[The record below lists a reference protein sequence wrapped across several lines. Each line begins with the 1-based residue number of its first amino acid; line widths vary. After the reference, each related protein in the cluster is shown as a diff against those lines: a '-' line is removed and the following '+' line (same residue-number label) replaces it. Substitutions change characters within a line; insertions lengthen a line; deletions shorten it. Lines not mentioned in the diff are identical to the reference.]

1 MKTNSFRKGNFTYYL
16 NYDENE
22 KRYSYVVYVKIRSS
36 KRKAELK
43 STRVKDVDISFYH
56 VDDPALKDLSNE
68 NIKMIKTLIM
78 GIEK

>member
-22 KRYSYVVYVKIRSS
+22 NRYSFVVYVKIRSS
-36 KRKAELK
+36 KRKAELNSSRAK
-43 STRVKDVDISFYH
+43 EIDISFHH
-56 VDDPALKDLSNE
+56 VDDPVLKTLSDE
-68 NIKMIKTLIM
+68 NIKMIKSLII

>member
-22 KRYSYVVYVKIRSS
+22 KRYSFVVYVKIRSS

-43 STRVKDVDISFYH
+43 STRAKDVDISFHH
-56 VDDPALKDLSNE
+56 VDDPVLKTLSDE
-68 NIKMIKTLIM
+68 NIKIIKSLIM
-78 GIEK
+78 DVEK

>member
-43 STRVKDVDISFYH
+43 SSRVKDIDISFYH
-56 VDDPALKDLSNE
+56 VDDPVLKGLSDE
-68 NIKMIKTLIM
+68 DIKMIKSLIM
-78 GIEK
+78 DIEK

>member
-16 NYDENE
+16 NYDESEN
-22 KRYSYVVYVKIRSS
+22 RYSFVVYVKIRSS

-43 STRVKDVDISFYH
+43 STRAKDIDISFYH
-56 VDDPALKDLSNE
+56 VDDPVLKNLSDE
-68 NIKMIKTLIM
+68 NIKIIKFLIM

>member
-43 STRVKDVDISFYH
+43 STRVKDIDISFYH
-56 VDDPALKDLSNE
+56 VDDPDLKYLSDE

>member
-22 KRYSYVVYVKIRSS
+22 NRYSFVVYVKIRSS
-36 KRKAELK
+36 KRKAELNSSRAK
-43 STRVKDVDISFYH
+43 EIDISFDH
-56 VDDPALKDLSNE
+56 VDDPVLKTLSDE
-68 NIKMIKTLIM
+68 NNKIIKSLIM

>member
-43 STRVKDVDISFYH
+43 STRVKDIDISFYH
-56 VDDPALKDLSNE
+56 VDDHALKSLSDE
-68 NIKMIKTLIM
+68 NIKMIKNLIM

>member
-1 MKTNSFRKGNFTYYL
+1 MKTNFFRKGNFTYYL

-43 STRVKDVDISFYH
+43 STRVKDIDISFYH
-56 VDDPALKDLSNE
+56 VDDPALESLSDE